1 MAKKEGPCGH
11 CGVTSTPLWRNGP
24 PDKPVLCNACG
35 SRWRIKGTLVN
46 YTPAHRWEDTDA
58 DKLKHKGQKQP
69 KKRPNRSIVQDEP
82 CSDQNFWKMGNADTS
97 NRSGSGSAVSYSE
110 SCAPYGSVDACEI
123 AGSAQSRAWDSLVP
137 SRKRSCVTR
146 PKPSPVE
153 ELVEDLNSI
162 LQEEKLYCLSAGS
175 TEEDL
180 LYHSETPVGSFE
192 IGYGSVLLRYPNSK
206 SVEEE
211 SEANSVPA
219 DSKSYITSESYSGSA
234 SFIAHSEIKGASNSN
249 AASEKLKWSPK
260 QTHDSAKRDELH
272 YSNQHTLESTDSA
285 LVSVTLEDNYSKE
298 VEGRGDAGGGF
309 RGLTKSSMRSL
320 KRPYESQPQSFT
332 DADVRGGTMTI
343 ASSRSR
349 AMASSC
355 QLRRSACLPK
365 SGNATGAAA
374 ASLNLFMLAPDKL
387 SSMLNPLDKDSD
399 QDSLLL
405 EVPCNTRHSEAELLL
420 CGPPPSQLSSVTVTT
435 ASPPRNHSPGSVGD
449 QLRNRHQW

>member
-35 SRWRIKGTLVN
+35 SRWRIRGTLVN
-46 YTPAHRWEDTDA
+46 YTPAHRREDTGA
-58 DKLKHKGQKQP
+58 SEARPDKLKLKGQKQP
-69 KKRPNRSIVQDEP
+69 KKRPNRSIVKDEP
-82 CSDQNFWKMGNADTS
+82 WSDQNFWKMGNADTS

-110 SCAPYGSVDACEI
+110 SCAPYGSVDAREM
-123 AGSAQSRAWDSLVP
+123 AGSAQSHAWDSLVP

-153 ELVEDLNSI
+153 ELVEELNSI
-162 LQEEKLYCLSAGS
+162 LHEEKLYCLSAGS

-180 LYHSETPVGSFE
+180 LYHNETPVGSFE
-192 IGYGSVLLRYPNSK
+192 IGYGSVLLRHPNSK
-206 SVEEE
+206 SAEEE

-249 AASEKLKWSPK
+249 AASEKLKWSPME
-260 QTHDSAKRDELH
+260 THDSARRDELH
-272 YSNQHTLESTDSA
+272 YSNQHILESADSA
-285 LVSVTLEDNYSKE
+285 LVSVALEDKE
-298 VEGRGDAGGGF
+298 VG
-309 RGLTKSSMRSL
+309 GLTKSSMRSL

-332 DADVRGGTMTI
+332 DAEVRAGTMRI
-343 ASSRSR
+343 ASSRSG

-355 QLRRSACLPK
+355 QLRSSFLPK
-365 SGNATGAAA
+365 SGNATR

-387 SSMLNPLDKDSD
+387 SSMMNPSDKDSD

-405 EVPCNTRHSEAELLL
+405 EVPRNAPHPEAELLL
-420 CGPPPSQLSSVTVTT
+420 CCPPPSQLSSVTVTA
-435 ASPPRNHSPGSVGD
+435 ASPPSNHSPGSASD